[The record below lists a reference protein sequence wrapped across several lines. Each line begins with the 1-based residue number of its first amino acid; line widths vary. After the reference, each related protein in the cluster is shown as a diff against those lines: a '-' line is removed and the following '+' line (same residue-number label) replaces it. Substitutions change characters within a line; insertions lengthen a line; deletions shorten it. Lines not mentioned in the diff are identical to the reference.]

1 MPAEQSMTPSS
12 RSSALSELF
21 SATARRNPEET
32 ALEIFG
38 NSHSY
43 RALFGMAETIASLLA
58 KSVGEHPATLALCA
72 ARSLPAYA
80 GYLAAIRLGW
90 TVVPLNPMFP
100 AERNAAV
107 AHAAGAHV
115 VLADESGAAQ
125 TDTVAAR
132 SHATALILDDECTEL
147 RRGGLAP
154 PPARTGWNDVAYVIF
169 TSGTT
174 GRPKG
179 VPVRHRNLIP
189 FLRHCVDA
197 YAIGPG
203 SRLSHTYDL
212 TFDPSVFDMFAT
224 WCGGGTLVV
233 PERGAVLR
241 PSVYVNEHRLTH
253 WFSVPSV
260 ISVADRLGDLAE
272 GSMPGLRWTLFGGDR
287 LTRRQ
292 WDRWR
297 AAAPDSII
305 DNTYGPTEATV
316 FCTAFRRAAGQDCP
330 DTSNS
335 TVPIGNTL
343 PHLEHL
349 VVDEGG
355 RPAEQ
360 GELCLRG
367 SQRFAGYLDP
377 DDNTCRF
384 ALGTPE
390 SGLRPAPAGIPPAE
404 AWYRTGDL
412 VAREDGEL
420 VHLGRLD
427 QQVKIRGYRIEVGEI
442 ESALR
447 SDPSVT
453 DACVIALGPPEAREL
468 HAVYVGPQG
477 LAAPLLARL
486 RHLLPP
492 YMLPRRIDHR
502 DALPLTANGKLDRAR
517 LTLELERP
525 AARVQVDAPDGPLRT
540 RRPTAPT
547 TRLQ

>member
-1 MPAEQSMTPSS
+1 MTPSAPS
-12 RSSALSELF
+12 PALSELL
-21 SATARRNPEET
+21 SATVRRNPEET
-32 ALEIFG
+32 ALEISG
-38 NSHSY
+38 ISHSY
-43 RALFGMAETIASLLA
+43 RALFRMAETIASLLV

-80 GYLAAIRLGW
+80 GYLAAVRLGW

-107 AHAAGAHV
+107 AKAARAHV
-115 VLADESGAAQ
+115 VLADESGAGQ
-125 TDTVAAR
+125 MDTVAAR
-132 SHATALILDDECTEL
+132 IPAATLVLDDNGTDL
-147 RRGGLAP
+147 RGGGLPAP
-154 PPARTGWNDVAYVIF
+154 PAPGGSDDVAYVIF

-179 VPVRHRNLIP
+179 VPIRHRNLVP

-197 YAIGPG
+197 YEIGPG

-212 TFDPSVFDMFAT
+212 TFDPSVFDMLAT

-241 PSVYVNEHRLTH
+241 PAAYVNRHRLTH

-260 ISVADRLGDLAE
+260 ISVAERLGDLAE

-297 AAAPDSII
+297 AAAPHSVI
-305 DNTYGPTEATV
+305 DNTYGPTEVTV

-330 DTSNS
+330 DTSNG
-335 TVPIGNTL
+335 TVPIGDTL

-349 VVDEGG
+349 VVGQDG

-377 DDNTCRF
+377 ADNTGRF
-384 ALGTPE
+384 AVGTAE
-390 SGLRPAPAGIPPAE
+390 SRLRPAPAGAPPPE

-412 VAREDGEL
+412 VAREEGGL

-427 QQVKIRGYRIEVGEI
+427 QQVKVRGYRIEVGEI

-468 HAVYVGPQG
+468 HAVYLGPQG
-477 LAAPLLARL
+477 LAGPLLARL
-486 RHLLPP
+486 RRLLPP
-492 YMLPRRIDHR
+492 YMLPRRIVHR

-517 LTLELERP
+517 LTRELERP
-525 AARVQVDAPDGPLRT
+525 AARARAEV
-540 RRPTAPT
+540 PTAPT
-547 TRLQ
+547 PQR